1 MSVPTNTRKLCR
13 IFFIGIVLALISG
26 IYLLDLVPPTSRDAL
41 IHHLAI
47 PKLYLQ
53 HGGIYEIAN
62 LSFSYYPMNLDL
74 LYMIPLAFG
83 NDILPKYIH
92 FAFALGTAWLLYRYL
107 LNRINACYGILGA
120 LFFLSIPIIIKLSIT
135 AYVDLG
141 LIFFSTSSLLLLFQ
155 WAENRHCKTL
165 LLAGICCGLAV
176 GTKYN
181 GLLSLLI
188 LTAFVP
194 LLSLHSQPE
203 TNRAS
208 LTGLG
213 HGLFFL
219 FFALLACSPWWI
231 RNYHWT
237 GNPLYPLFNTFFN
250 PTSAQPAS
258 YNLGLFTIR
267 RLAYHETPLQIFLL
281 PVRIF
286 FEGQDN
292 VPQFFD
298 GRLNPFLLF
307 LPMLA
312 FLPNVERK
320 DQREFREKIFLV
332 AFALLFFLF
341 ALFTTSLRIRYI
353 SPIVPPLVLLS
364 IYGVRNIN
372 MLLYHRLSH
381 NKLLPM
387 GMILLVM
394 AILFPNLQ
402 YLTRQFQH
410 IRPLE
415 YISSGLDREAY
426 LRRHLPEYA
435 TMSYANHYLPPKA
448 KLLCLYL
455 AGRSY
460 YLNRTATFEPRF
472 NHSFLSLMKENSL
485 TEARQYLQREN
496 INYLLIRDNLLRHTL
511 QNIQNDAEKNRWAA
525 FFTNWIKPVYSANGY
540 SLLVVVQPRN
550 TTQNTIQ

>member
-1 MSVPTNTRKLCR
+1 MLQQEKTSCPNKAYSICLFSGTLLLLC
-13 IFFIGIVLALISG
+13 IAVLLI
-26 IYLLDLVPPTSRDAL
+26 VPPTSRDAL

-53 HGGIYEIAN
+53 HCGIYEIAN
-62 LSFSYYPMNLDL
+62 LPFSYYPMNLDL

-107 LNRINACYGILGA
+107 LNRMNACYGLLGV

-141 LIFFSTSSLLLLFQ
+141 LIFFSTASLLLLFR
-155 WAENRHCKTL
+155 WAENKRSKTL

-194 LLSLHSQPE
+194 LLSIRSQPE
-203 TNRAS
+203 TSHTS
-208 LTGLG
+208 LTGLVD
-213 HGLFFL
+213 GLFFL

-231 RNYHWT
+231 RNYLWT
-237 GNPLYPLFNTFFN
+237 GNPLYPLLNTFFN
-250 PTSAQPAS
+250 PTNGQPAS
-258 YNLGLFTIR
+258 SGLGLFTIR
-267 RLAYHETPLQIFLL
+267 HLAYQETPLQILLL
-281 PVRIF
+281 PIRIF

-312 FLPNVERK
+312 FLPNTK
-320 DQREFREKIFLV
+320 DQEEFREKIFLT
-332 AFALLFFLF
+332 AFALLFFSF

-372 MLLYHRLSH
+372 MLLDRGL
-381 NKLLPM
+381 NRKKLLPLAM
-387 GMILLVM
+387 CLLAM
-394 AILFPNLQ
+394 AILLPNLH
-402 YLTRQFQH
+402 YLLQQFQR

-415 YISSGLDREAY
+415 YINDGMDREAY
-426 LRRHLPEYA
+426 LNRHLPEYA
-435 TMSYANHYLPPKA
+435 TMSYVNHHLPQKA
-448 KLLCLYL
+448 KILCLYL

-460 YLNRTATFEPRF
+460 YLNRAAIFEPRF
-472 NHSFLSLMKENSL
+472 KNSFFNLMRKHSLP
-485 TEARQYLQREN
+485 EALQYLQRED
-496 INYLLIRDNLLRHTL
+496 IHYLLIRDNLFRHTL
-511 QNIQNDAEKNRWAA
+511 QNIKNDAEKNRWAA
-525 FFTNWIKPVYSANGY
+525 FFTRWTKPIYSANGY
-540 SLLVVVQPRN
+540 SLLIVAQPRN
-550 TTQNTIQ
+550 TT